1 MDYRS
6 FAEKYALKLNR
17 QQEEA
22 VRSVEGNVLL
32 LAVPG
37 SGKTTVLVAR
47 LGYALYCLGVAPENI
62 LTMTYTVAAAADM
75 RKRFVSLFGEEL
87 SGRLAFRTINGVCA
101 RIIRQYEQS
110 RGTTAFELLSD
121 ESRIAA
127 MLGDICRGVLNEYPA
142 DSDIKAIRTKITYVK
157 NMCLKPDEIE
167 ELNQE
172 IKGFPSIYRA
182 YVDTMKRQR
191 LMDYDDQLVY
201 AYNILRRCPD
211 ILHSLQSRYR
221 YICVDEAQDT
231 SKIQHMIIELLAG
244 PEGNL
249 FMVGDED
256 QSIYGFR
263 AAYPRA
269 LADFSR
275 RRKNARV
282 LLMEHNYRS
291 TRQIVRAADRF
302 IQQNSDRHPKRMTA
316 VRGDGAEVKELT
328 VSSRAGQYA
337 YLLKT
342 AKDCGRETAV
352 LFRDNECALPL
363 IDLLDRSR
371 IPYRCRQ
378 MDTSFFTS
386 PVVRDITDI
395 IRFALDQTDGQL
407 FMNLYYKLN
416 ARLSK
421 QEAQEAVRR
430 CPESMS
436 VLEYLAEDF
445 PLSGFK
451 RKQCRALLTH
461 MNNMLT
467 ENAGS
472 AVYRIVKYMGYG
484 AYLKQREM
492 GEGKA
497 EILQA
502 LGNQEPS
509 PARLL
514 DRLEELSGIIRSH
527 GSNDSRFI
535 LSTIHS
541 SKGLE
546 YDRVFLMDTIDGIL
560 PSQAAD
566 EDRTL
571 MEEER
576 RLFYV
581 GMTRAK
587 NELNIFT
594 FRQAELSSA
603 FSAALFP
610 GKEEKPAA
618 LKGGGAPSIRPPS
631 AGSSLHWA
639 AKDYFPGV
647 RVCHRQFGKGQ
658 VITRNED
665 ILTVRFEQGE
675 SRKLSLSVCLK
686 AGSLWLDR

>member
-142 DSDIKAIRTKITYVK
+142 DGDIKAIRTKITYVK
-157 NMCLKPDEIE
+157 NMCLKPEEIE
-167 ELNQE
+167 ALNQE
-172 IKGFPSIYRA
+172 IKGFPSIYYA

-263 AAYPRA
+263 AAYPTA

-282 LLMEHNYRS
+282 LLMEQNYRS

-566 EDRTL
+566 EDRAL

-618 LKGGGAPSIRPPS
+618 PKGGGAPSIRPPS

>member
-1 MDYRS
+1 MDYRG

-75 RKRFVSLFGEEL
+75 RKRFVSLFGEGL

-157 NMCLKPDEIE
+157 NMCLKPEEIE
-167 ELNQE
+167 ALNQE

-282 LLMEHNYRS
+282 LLMEQNYRS

-342 AKDCGRETAV
+342 AKDCGQETAV

-566 EDRTL
+566 EDRAL

-618 LKGGGAPSIRPPS
+618 PMGGGAPSIRPPS

>member
-1 MDYRS
+1 MDYRG

-32 LAVPG
+32 MAVPG

-157 NMCLKPDEIE
+157 NMCLKPEEIE
-167 ELNQE
+167 ALNQE

-256 QSIYGFR
+256 QSIYGLR

-282 LLMEHNYRS
+282 LLMEQNYRS

-371 IPYRCRQ
+371 IPYHCRQ

-514 DRLEELSGIIRSH
+514 DRLDELSGIIRSH
-527 GSNDSRFI
+527 ESNDSRFI

-566 EDRTL
+566 EDRAL

-618 LKGGGAPSIRPPS
+618 PKGGGAPSIRPPS

>member
-157 NMCLKPDEIE
+157 NMCLKPEEIE
-167 ELNQE
+167 ALNQE
-172 IKGFPSIYRA
+172 IKGFSSIYRA

-263 AAYPRA
+263 AAYPTA

-282 LLMEHNYRS
+282 LLMEQNYRS

-514 DRLEELSGIIRSH
+514 DRLDELSGIIRSH

-566 EDRTL
+566 EDRAL

-618 LKGGGAPSIRPPS
+618 PKGGGAPSIRPPS

>member
-75 RKRFVSLFGEEL
+75 RKRFVSLFGEGL

-110 RGTTAFELLSD
+110 RSTTAFELLSD

-157 NMCLKPDEIE
+157 NMCLKPEEIE
-167 ELNQE
+167 ALNQE

-282 LLMEHNYRS
+282 LLMEQNYRS

-302 IQQNSDRHPKRMTA
+302 IRQNSDRHPKRMTA

-566 EDRTL
+566 EDRAL

-618 LKGGGAPSIRPPS
+618 PKGGGAPSIRPPS

>member
-1 MDYRS
+1 MDYRG

-157 NMCLKPDEIE
+157 NMCLKPEEIE
-167 ELNQE
+167 ALNQE

-282 LLMEHNYRS
+282 LLMEQNYRS

-302 IQQNSDRHPKRMTA
+302 IQQNSDRHHKRMTA

-566 EDRTL
+566 EDRAL

-618 LKGGGAPSIRPPS
+618 PMGGGAPSIRPPS

>member
-1 MDYRS
+1 MDYRG

-157 NMCLKPDEIE
+157 NMCLKPEEIE
-167 ELNQE
+167 ALNQE

-282 LLMEHNYRS
+282 LLMEQNYRS

-302 IQQNSDRHPKRMTA
+302 IQQNSDRHPKHMTA

-352 LFRDNECALPL
+352 LCRDNECALPL

-566 EDRTL
+566 EDRAL

-618 LKGGGAPSIRPPS
+618 PKGGGAPSIRPPS

>member
-282 LLMEHNYRS
+282 LLMEQNYRS

-566 EDRTL
+566 EDRAL

-618 LKGGGAPSIRPPS
+618 PMGGGAPSIRPPS

>member
-1 MDYRS
+1 MDYRG
-6 FAEKYALKLNR
+6 FAEKYSLKLNR

-157 NMCLKPDEIE
+157 NMCLKPEEIE
-167 ELNQE
+167 ALNQE

-182 YVDTMKRQR
+182 YLDTMKRQR

-282 LLMEHNYRS
+282 LLMEQNYRS

-371 IPYRCRQ
+371 IPYHCRQ

-451 RKQCRALLTH
+451 RKQYRALLTH

-514 DRLEELSGIIRSH
+514 DRLDELSGIIRSH
-527 GSNDSRFI
+527 ESNDSRFI

-566 EDRTL
+566 EDRAL

-618 LKGGGAPSIRPPS
+618 PKGGGAPSIRPPS

>member
-1 MDYRS
+1 MDYRG

-157 NMCLKPDEIE
+157 NMCLKPEEIE
-167 ELNQE
+167 ALNQE
-172 IKGFPSIYRA
+172 LKGFPSIYRA

-282 LLMEHNYRS
+282 LLMEQNYRS

-566 EDRTL
+566 EDRAL

-618 LKGGGAPSIRPPS
+618 PKGGGAPSIRPPS

>member
-1 MDYRS
+1 MDYKG

-157 NMCLKPDEIE
+157 NMCLKPEEIE
-167 ELNQE
+167 ALNQE

-282 LLMEHNYRS
+282 LLMEQNYRS

-371 IPYRCRQ
+371 IPYHCRQ

-514 DRLEELSGIIRSH
+514 DRLEELSGIIRCHES
-527 GSNDSRFI
+527 SDSKFI

-546 YDRVFLMDTIDGIL
+546 YDRVFLMDVIDGIL
-560 PSQAAD
+560 PSQSAA
-566 EDRTL
+566 EDRAL

-594 FRQAELSSA
+594 FRQAELSST
-603 FSAALFP
+603 FSAFLFP
-610 GKEEKPAA
+610 KKVEKPAA
-618 LKGGGAPSIRPPS
+618 PKRGGAVSIRPPS
-631 AGSSLHWA
+631 ADSSLHWA

-647 RVCHRQFGKGQ
+647 RVCHRQFGKGR
-658 VITRNED
+658 VIGRNED
-665 ILTVRFEQGE
+665 ILTVSFEQGGN
-675 SRKLSLSVCLK
+675 RKLSLSVCLK
-686 AGSLWLDR
+686 AGSLWIDR

>member
-110 RGTTAFELLSD
+110 RSTTAFELLSD

-157 NMCLKPDEIE
+157 NMCLKPEEIE
-167 ELNQE
+167 ALNQE

-282 LLMEHNYRS
+282 LLMEQNYRS

-302 IQQNSDRHPKRMTA
+302 IRQNSDRHPKRMTA

-566 EDRTL
+566 EDRAL

-618 LKGGGAPSIRPPS
+618 PKGGGAPSIRPPS

>member
-157 NMCLKPDEIE
+157 NMGLKPEEIE
-167 ELNQE
+167 ALNQE

-282 LLMEHNYRS
+282 LLMEQNYRS

-566 EDRTL
+566 EDRAL

-618 LKGGGAPSIRPPS
+618 PKGGGAPSIRPPS

>member
-1 MDYRS
+1 MDYRG

-127 MLGDICRGVLNEYPA
+127 MLGEICRGVLNEYPA

-157 NMCLKPDEIE
+157 NMCLKPGEIE
-167 ELNQE
+167 ALSQE

-263 AAYPRA
+263 AAYPTA

-282 LLMEHNYRS
+282 LLMEQNYRS

-342 AKDCGRETAV
+342 AKDCGQETAV

-386 PVVRDITDI
+386 PVARDITDI

-566 EDRTL
+566 EDRAL

-618 LKGGGAPSIRPPS
+618 PKGGGAPSIRPPS

>member
-1 MDYRS
+1 MDYRG

-157 NMCLKPDEIE
+157 NMCLKPEEIE
-167 ELNQE
+167 ALNQE

-282 LLMEHNYRS
+282 LLMEQNYRS

-378 MDTSFFTS
+378 MDASFFTS

-566 EDRTL
+566 EDRAL

-618 LKGGGAPSIRPPS
+618 PKGGGAPSIRPPS

>member
-87 SGRLAFRTINGVCA
+87 SDRLAFRTINGVCA

-157 NMCLKPDEIE
+157 NMCLKPEEIE
-167 ELNQE
+167 ALNQE

-282 LLMEHNYRS
+282 LLMEQNYRS

-302 IQQNSDRHPKRMTA
+302 IRQNSDRHPKRMTA

-566 EDRTL
+566 EDRAL

-618 LKGGGAPSIRPPS
+618 PKGGGAPSIRPPS

>member
-1 MDYRS
+1 MDYRG

-157 NMCLKPDEIE
+157 NMCLKPEEIE
-167 ELNQE
+167 ALNQE
-172 IKGFPSIYRA
+172 LKGFPSIYRA

-282 LLMEHNYRS
+282 LLMEQNYRS

-514 DRLEELSGIIRSH
+514 DRLDELSGIIRSH
-527 GSNDSRFI
+527 ESNDSRFI

-566 EDRTL
+566 EDRAL

-618 LKGGGAPSIRPPS
+618 PKGGGAPSIRPPS

>member
-1 MDYRS
+1 MDYRE
-6 FAEKYALKLNR
+6 FAEKYALSLNR

-22 VRSVEGNVLL
+22 VCAAEENVLL

-47 LGYALYCLGVAPENI
+47 LGYALYCRGIAPESI

-75 RKRFVSLFGEEL
+75 RKRFVSLFGEDL

-110 RGTTAFELLSD
+110 RNTTAFELLTD
-121 ESRIAA
+121 ESRISA
-127 MLGDICRGVLNEYPA
+127 MLGEICRSVLNERLT
-142 DSDIKAIRTKITYVK
+142 DSELKAIRTRITYAK
-157 NMCLKPDEIE
+157 NMCLKEDEIE
-167 ELNQE
+167 ALSQE
-172 IKGFPSIYRA
+172 IKGFSGIYHA

-191 LMDYDDQLVY
+191 LMDYDDQLIY

-211 ILHSLQSRYR
+211 ILASLRQRYR
-221 YICVDEAQDT
+221 YLCVDEAQD
-231 SKIQHMIIELLAG
+231 SSRIQHLIIELLAG
-244 PEGNL
+244 PEGSL

-263 AAYPRA
+263 AAYPKA
-269 LADFSR
+269 LVDFER

-282 LLMEHNYRS
+282 LLMEQNYRS

-302 IQQNSDRHPKRMTA
+302 IQQNSERYPKHMSA
-316 VRGDGAEVKELT
+316 VRGDGAEVKELAL
-328 VSSRAGQYA
+328 SSRASQYT

-342 AKDCGRETAV
+342 AKDCDRETAV

-363 IDLLDRSR
+363 IDLLDRNR
-371 IPYRCRQ
+371 VPCRCRQ
-378 MDTSFFTS
+378 MDMSFFTS

-395 IRFALDQTDGQL
+395 IRFAMDQTDGLL
-407 FMNLYYKLN
+407 FMNLYYKIN
-416 ARLSK
+416 SRLSK
-421 QEAQEAVRR
+421 QEALDAVRR
-430 CPESMS
+430 CPESRS
-436 VLEYLAEDF
+436 VLEYLAEDY

-467 ENAGS
+467 ENAGA
-472 AVYRIVKYMGYG
+472 AVYRIVRYMGYG
-484 AYLKQREM
+484 EYLKQREM

-497 EILQA
+497 EILRA
-502 LGNQEPS
+502 LGTQEPS

-514 DRLEELSGIIRSH
+514 ERLEELSSIIRRREA
-527 GSNDSRFI
+527 GDSKFI

-546 YDRVFLMDTIDGIL
+546 YDRVFLMDVIDGIL
-560 PSQAAD
+560 PSLSAR
-566 EDRTL
+566 EDRAL

-581 GMTRAK
+581 GMTRAR
-587 NELNIFT
+587 NELNVFT
-594 FRQAELSSA
+594 FRQTELTSA
-603 FSAALFP
+603 FSASLFP
-610 GKEEKPAA
+610 KKAEPAA
-618 LKGGGAPSIRPPS
+618 VPKQGAAPAIRPPS
-631 AGSSLHWA
+631 AGSSLYWA
-639 AKDYFPGV
+639 AKDFYPGV
-647 RVCHRQFGKGQ
+647 KVCHRQFGKGR
-658 VITRNED
+658 VTEKNDD
-665 ILTVRFEQGE
+665 ILSVSFEQGE
-675 SRKLSLSVCLK
+675 NRKLSLSVCLK

>member
-1 MDYRS
+1 MDYRG

-75 RKRFVSLFGEEL
+75 RKRFVSLFGEGL

-157 NMCLKPDEIE
+157 NMCLKPEEIE
-167 ELNQE
+167 ALNQE

-269 LADFSR
+269 LAEFSR

-282 LLMEHNYRS
+282 LLMEQNYRS

-378 MDTSFFTS
+378 MDASFFTS

-566 EDRTL
+566 EDRAL

-618 LKGGGAPSIRPPS
+618 PKGGGAPSIRPPS

>member
-1 MDYRS
+1 MDYRG

-157 NMCLKPDEIE
+157 NMCLKPEEIE
-167 ELNQE
+167 ALNQE

-282 LLMEHNYRS
+282 LLMEQNYRS

-395 IRFALDQTDGQL
+395 IRFALDQTDRQL

-566 EDRTL
+566 EDRAL

-618 LKGGGAPSIRPPS
+618 PKGGGAPSIRPPS

>member
-1 MDYRS
+1 MDYRG

-110 RGTTAFELLSD
+110 RCTTAFELLSD

-157 NMCLKPDEIE
+157 NMCLKPEEIE
-167 ELNQE
+167 ALNQE

-282 LLMEHNYRS
+282 LLMEQNYRS

-378 MDTSFFTS
+378 MDASFFTS

-566 EDRTL
+566 EDRAL

-618 LKGGGAPSIRPPS
+618 PKGGGAPSIRPPS

>member
-1 MDYRS
+1 MDYRG

-142 DSDIKAIRTKITYVK
+142 DSDIKAIRTRITYVK
-157 NMCLKPDEIE
+157 NMCLKPEEIE
-167 ELNQE
+167 ALNQE

-182 YVDTMKRQR
+182 YMDTMKRQR

-282 LLMEHNYRS
+282 LLMEQNYRS

-566 EDRTL
+566 EDRAL

-618 LKGGGAPSIRPPS
+618 PKGGGAPSIRPPS

>member
-1 MDYRS
+1 MDYRG

-157 NMCLKPDEIE
+157 NMCLKPEEIE
-167 ELNQE
+167 ALNQE

-182 YVDTMKRQR
+182 YLDTMKRQR

-221 YICVDEAQDT
+221 YICVDEDQDT

-282 LLMEHNYRS
+282 LLMEQNYRS

-371 IPYRCRQ
+371 VPYRCRQ

-566 EDRTL
+566 EDRAL

-618 LKGGGAPSIRPPS
+618 PKGGGAPSIRPPS

>member
-1 MDYRS
+1 MDYRD

-47 LGYALYCLGVAPENI
+47 LGYALYCLGIAPENI

-157 NMCLKPDEIE
+157 NMCLNPEEIE
-167 ELNQE
+167 ALSQE

-282 LLMEHNYRS
+282 LLMEQNYRS

-378 MDTSFFTS
+378 MDISFFTS

-436 VLEYLAEDF
+436 VLEYLVEDF

-484 AYLKQREM
+484 AYLKQREI

-566 EDRTL
+566 EDRAL

-610 GKEEKPAA
+610 KKEEKPAA
-618 LKGGGAPSIRPPS
+618 PKGGGAPSIRPPS

-665 ILTVRFEQGE
+665 ILTVLFEQGE

>member
-1 MDYRS
+1 MDYRG

-142 DSDIKAIRTKITYVK
+142 DGDIKAIRTKITYVK
-157 NMCLKPDEIE
+157 NMCLKPEEIE
-167 ELNQE
+167 ALNQE

-282 LLMEHNYRS
+282 LLMEQNYRS

-316 VRGDGAEVKELT
+316 VRGDGAEVNELT

-342 AKDCGRETAV
+342 AKDCGQETAV

-445 PLSGFK
+445 SLSGFK

-566 EDRTL
+566 EDRAL

-618 LKGGGAPSIRPPS
+618 PKGGGAPSIRPPS

>member
-1 MDYRS
+1 MDYRG

-142 DSDIKAIRTKITYVK
+142 DSDIKAIRTRITYVK
-157 NMCLKPDEIE
+157 NMCLKPEEIE
-167 ELNQE
+167 ALNQE

-282 LLMEHNYRS
+282 LLMEQNYRS
-291 TRQIVRAADRF
+291 TRQIVRVADRF

-527 GSNDSRFI
+527 ESNDSRFI

-566 EDRTL
+566 EDRAL

-618 LKGGGAPSIRPPS
+618 PKGGGAPSIRPPS

>member
-1 MDYRS
+1 MDYQT
-6 FAEKYALKLNR
+6 FAEKYALTMNR

-22 VRSVEGNVLL
+22 VRAEADNVLL

-47 LGYALYCLGVAPENI
+47 LGYALYCLGIAPENI
-62 LTMTYTVAAAADM
+62 LTMTYTVAAAGDM
-75 RKRFVSLFGEEL
+75 RRRFVSLFGEEL
-87 SGRLAFRTINGVCA
+87 AGRLAFRTINGVCA

-110 RGTTAFELLSD
+110 RNTTAFELLSD

-127 MLGDICRGVLNEYPA
+127 MLGEICREVLNEYPA
-142 DSDIKAIRTKITYVK
+142 DSDIKAVRTKITYAK
-157 NMCLKPDEIE
+157 NMCLKPEEIE
-167 ELNQE
+167 ELSQE
-172 IKGFPSIYRA
+172 IKGFPAIYRA

-201 AYNILRRCPD
+201 AHNILRRCPD
-211 ILHSLQSRYR
+211 ILHTLQSRYR
-221 YICVDEAQDT
+221 YLCVDEAQDS
-231 SKIQHMIIELLAG
+231 SKIQHRIIELLAG
-244 PEGNL
+244 PEGSL

-269 LADFSR
+269 LADFAR

-282 LLMEHNYRS
+282 LLMEQNYRS
-291 TRQIVRAADRF
+291 TRQIVRAADGF
-302 IQQNSDRHPKRMTA
+302 IQQNSDRYPKHMTA
-316 VRGDGAEVKELT
+316 VRGDGAEVKELA
-328 VSSRAGQYA
+328 VNNRAGQYA
-337 YLLKT
+337 YLLQV
-342 AKDCGRETAV
+342 AKDCDRETAV

-363 IDLLDRSR
+363 IDLLDRKC

-378 MDTSFFTS
+378 LDISFFTS
-386 PVVRDITDI
+386 PVVRDITGV

-407 FMNLYYKLN
+407 FMDLYYKLN
-416 ARLSK
+416 SRLSK
-421 QEAQEAVRR
+421 QEAQDAVRR

-436 VLEYLAEDF
+436 VLEYLAEYY

-484 AYLKQREM
+484 EYLKQREM

-497 EILQA
+497 EILRA

-514 DRLEELSGIIRSH
+514 DRLDELDGIIRSH
-527 GSNDSRFI
+527 GSSDSKFI

-546 YDRVFLMDTIDGIL
+546 YDRVFLMDVIDGIL
-560 PSQAAD
+560 PSQSAG
-566 EDRTL
+566 EDCEL

-594 FRQAELSSA
+594 FRQAELQSVFSS
-603 FSAALFP
+603 SLFP
-610 GKEEKPAA
+610 KETEKPAPA
-618 LKGGGAPSIRPPS
+618 QRGSASIRPPS
-631 AGSSLHWA
+631 PDQGLHWA

-647 RVCHRQFGKGQ
+647 RVCHRQFGKGK
-658 VITRNED
+658 IIAINEN
-665 ILTVRFEQGE
+665 ILTVSFDQGGN
-675 SRKLSLSVCLK
+675 RKLSLSVCLK

>member
-157 NMCLKPDEIE
+157 NMCLKPEEIE
-167 ELNQE
+167 ALNQE

-282 LLMEHNYRS
+282 LLMEQNYRS

-378 MDTSFFTS
+378 MDASFFTS

-451 RKQCRALLTH
+451 RKQCRALLTQ

-566 EDRTL
+566 EDRAL

-618 LKGGGAPSIRPPS
+618 PKGGGAPSIRPPS

>member
-1 MDYRS
+1 MDYRG

-157 NMCLKPDEIE
+157 NMCLKPEEIE
-167 ELNQE
+167 ALNQE

-282 LLMEHNYRS
+282 LLMEQNYRS

-302 IQQNSDRHPKRMTA
+302 IQQNSDRHPKHMTA

-566 EDRTL
+566 EDRAL

-618 LKGGGAPSIRPPS
+618 PKGGGAPSIRPPS

>member
-1 MDYRS
+1 MDYRG

-157 NMCLKPDEIE
+157 NMCLKPEEIE
-167 ELNQE
+167 ALNQE
-172 IKGFPSIYRA
+172 LKGFPSIYRA

-282 LLMEHNYRS
+282 LLMEQNYRS

-371 IPYRCRQ
+371 IPYHCRQ

-386 PVVRDITDI
+386 PVVRDITDS

-514 DRLEELSGIIRSH
+514 DRLDELSGIIRSH
-527 GSNDSRFI
+527 ESNDSRFI

-566 EDRTL
+566 EDRAL

-618 LKGGGAPSIRPPS
+618 PKGGGAPSIRPPS

>member
-1 MDYRS
+1 MDYRG

-157 NMCLKPDEIE
+157 NMCLKPEAIE
-167 ELNQE
+167 ALNQE

-244 PEGNL
+244 PQGNL

-263 AAYPRA
+263 AAYPSA

-282 LLMEHNYRS
+282 LLMEQNYRS

-302 IQQNSDRHPKRMTA
+302 IQQNNDRHPKRMTA

-378 MDTSFFTS
+378 MDISFFTS

-421 QEAQEAVRR
+421 QEVQEAVRR

-566 EDRTL
+566 EDRAL

-618 LKGGGAPSIRPPS
+618 PKGGGAPSIRPPS

>member
-157 NMCLKPDEIE
+157 NMCLKPEEIE
-167 ELNQE
+167 ALNQE

-282 LLMEHNYRS
+282 LLMEQNYRS

-302 IQQNSDRHPKRMTA
+302 IQQNSDRHPKRITA

-416 ARLSK
+416 ARFSK

-541 SKGLE
+541 SKGME

-566 EDRTL
+566 EDRAL

-618 LKGGGAPSIRPPS
+618 PKGGGAPSIRPPS

>member
-110 RGTTAFELLSD
+110 RSTTAFELLSD

-157 NMCLKPDEIE
+157 NMCLKPEEIE
-167 ELNQE
+167 ALNQE

-182 YVDTMKRQR
+182 YMDTMKRQR

-282 LLMEHNYRS
+282 LLMEQNYRS

-302 IQQNSDRHPKRMTA
+302 IRQNSDRHPKRMTA

-395 IRFALDQTDGQL
+395 IRFTLDQTDGQR

-566 EDRTL
+566 EDRAL

-618 LKGGGAPSIRPPS
+618 PKGGGAPSIRPPS

>member
-1 MDYRS
+1 MDYRG

-157 NMCLKPDEIE
+157 NMCLKPEEIE
-167 ELNQE
+167 ALNQE

-282 LLMEHNYRS
+282 LLMEQNYRS

-342 AKDCGRETAV
+342 AKDCGQETAV

-514 DRLEELSGIIRSH
+514 DRLDELSGIIRSH

-566 EDRTL
+566 EDRAL

-618 LKGGGAPSIRPPS
+618 PKGGGAPSIRPPS

>member
-1 MDYRS
+1 MDYRG

-157 NMCLKPDEIE
+157 NMCLKPEEIE
-167 ELNQE
+167 ALNQE

-282 LLMEHNYRS
+282 LLMEQNYRS

-514 DRLEELSGIIRSH
+514 DRLDKLSGIIRSH
-527 GSNDSRFI
+527 ESNDSRFI

-566 EDRTL
+566 EDRAL

-618 LKGGGAPSIRPPS
+618 PKGGGAPSIRPPS

>member
-1 MDYRS
+1 MDYRG
-6 FAEKYALKLNR
+6 FAEKYSLKLNR

-157 NMCLKPDEIE
+157 NMCLKPEEIE
-167 ELNQE
+167 ALNQE

-182 YVDTMKRQR
+182 YLDTMKRQR

-282 LLMEHNYRS
+282 LLMEQNYRS

-371 IPYRCRQ
+371 VPYRCRQ

-560 PSQAAD
+560 PSQAAN
-566 EDRTL
+566 EDRAL

-618 LKGGGAPSIRPPS
+618 PKGGGAPSIRPPS

>member
-157 NMCLKPDEIE
+157 NMCLKPEEIE

-172 IKGFPSIYRA
+172 IKGFPAIYRA

-282 LLMEHNYRS
+282 LLMEQNYRS

-527 GSNDSRFI
+527 ESNDSRFI

-566 EDRTL
+566 EDRAL

-618 LKGGGAPSIRPPS
+618 PKGGGAPSIRPPS

>member
-1 MDYRS
+1 MDYRG

-157 NMCLKPDEIE
+157 NMCLKPEEIE
-167 ELNQE
+167 ALNQE

-182 YVDTMKRQR
+182 YMDTMKRQR
-191 LMDYDDQLVY
+191 MMDYDDQLVY

-282 LLMEHNYRS
+282 LLMEQNYRS

-566 EDRTL
+566 EDRAL

-618 LKGGGAPSIRPPS
+618 PKGGGAPSIRPPS

>member
-142 DSDIKAIRTKITYVK
+142 DGDIKAIRTKITYVK
-157 NMCLKPDEIE
+157 NMCLKPEEIE
-167 ELNQE
+167 ALNQE

-182 YVDTMKRQR
+182 YLDTMKRQR

-263 AAYPRA
+263 AAYPTA

-282 LLMEHNYRS
+282 LLMEQNYRS

-566 EDRTL
+566 EDRAL

-618 LKGGGAPSIRPPS
+618 PKGGGAPSIRPPS

-675 SRKLSLSVCLK
+675 SRKLSLSVCLQ